1 MKNLF
6 LIMCLSFIWGCLD
19 TNLPIANNLDG
30 GANNLDGGVL
40 IVSDESFSP
49 VEGRLE
55 GNLGFFTDVD
65 AGMNNI
71 QIIENGMTVLAQ
83 HSTGQVMVQFDFV
96 DDFSNHFTKYP
107 TSLSYLNNFV
117 GIGCQGNTNDYW
129 DVDNPIED
137 GTIIIAPV
145 GSRKWQVDFFTEY
158 RTNVNQEYQYLSGSI
173 IIME

>member
-6 LIMCLSFIWGCLD
+6 LIICLFFVSACLD
-19 TNLPIANNLDG
+19 TNLPVANSFD
-30 GANNLDGGVL
+30 AGVL
-40 IVSDESFSP
+40 ISSDESFIP
-49 VEGRLE
+49 VEGNIE

-71 QIIENGMTVLAQ
+71 QIIDNGLTVFAE

-96 DDFSNHFTKYP
+96 DDFSSHFTKYP
-107 TSLSYLNNFV
+107 TNLSYLDNFV
-117 GIGCQGNTNDYW
+117 GIGCQGNTKDYW

-145 GSRKWQVDFFTEY
+145 GSREWQIDFFTEY
-158 RTNVNQEYQYLSGSI
+158 RTSANQEYQYLSGSI
-173 IIME
+173 IVKE